1 MRSLLVLWLGLTA
14 CALAACGGASTEG
27 STTPVAEDSCAG
39 PRAEAAEAQSAL
51 DACRREASGGPAWAH
66 QVPYDRALAEV
77 RALAVLAA
85 RGRVEPAQAQVA
97 ADAYWA
103 LLDVVSPELT
113 NHASLDRAENAAEGI
128 LRDREG
134 DPAVAAAAEAEQ
146 ALGALRDALLP
157 DAPPDPCAGPQ
168 AEADRTAA
176 IASDCH

>member
-1 MRSLLVLWLGLTA
+1 MRSLRAFFSALTA
-14 CALAACGGASTEG
+14 CGFMACGGASPEG
-27 STTPVAEDSCAG
+27 STTPVAEDPCAG
-39 PRAEAAEAQSAL
+39 RRGEASEAQSAL
-51 DACRREASGGPAWAH
+51 DACRRDAADAPAWTH
-66 QVPYDRALAEV
+66 QVPYHRAVAEI

-146 ALGALRDALLP
+146 ALVALRDALLP
-157 DAPPDPCAGPQ
+157 DAPPDPCADAQ
-168 AEADRTAA
+168 STADRASAA
-176 IASDCH
+176 AADCR